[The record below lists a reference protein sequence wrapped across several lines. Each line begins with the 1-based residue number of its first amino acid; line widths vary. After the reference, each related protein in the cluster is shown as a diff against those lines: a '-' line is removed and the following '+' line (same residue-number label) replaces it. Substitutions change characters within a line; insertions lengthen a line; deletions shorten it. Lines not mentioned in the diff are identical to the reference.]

1 MRGTV
6 TIPANIFALKGETMS
21 KPANTYTLQVYERPR
36 SLIGGVPAVVV
47 LSCGLYEKTIVGDT
61 IQLAMSKAA
70 RLISDLEWERFQE

>member
-1 MRGTV
+1 
-6 TIPANIFALKGETMS
+6 MS

-36 SLIGGVPAVVV
+36 LIGGVQAVVV